1 MTEWLSFWLGSL
13 ALSRGLHPKVWRSEW
28 RVEFF
33 LRQIFSSSGERCQLL
48 EIFTGEKYRILYSVY
63 HHRVP
68 FNCSFQDPFEAVF
81 RLGQSRNLR
90 VKHRKNVRDTL

>member
-1 MTEWLSFWLGSL
+1 MAILLAGKSRAEPRTSSESL
-13 ALSRGLHPKVWRSEW
+13 AF
-28 RVEFF
+28 RVEGRVFF
-33 LRQIFSSSGERCQLL
+33 LREIFSSSGERCQLL
-48 EIFTGEKYRILYSVY
+48 EISTGEKYRILYSVY